1 MSDDEEETVSDVEN
15 EDQGDENH
23 LVDTLKL
30 QNLLTRRKVYG
41 DITQNVSER
50 QIKRLLVSLTNLD
63 ENFLFI
69 KLYSLQV
76 RLHLIF
82 HHNLV
87 F

>member
-30 QNLLTRRKVYG
+30 QNLLTSRKVYG

-50 QIKRLLVSLTNLD
+50 QIKRLLVSLTNL
-63 ENFLFI
+63 
-69 KLYSLQV
+69 
-76 RLHLIF
+76 
-82 HHNLV
+82 
-87 F
+87 

>member
-50 QIKRLLVSLTNLD
+50 QIKRLLVSLTNLN
-63 ENFLFI
+63 ENFLFV
-69 KLYSLQV
+69 KLYSFQV

>member
-1 MSDDEEETVSDVEN
+1 MSDDEKETVSDVEN

-50 QIKRLLVSLTNLD
+50 QIKRLLVSLTNHN
-63 ENFLFI
+63 ENFLFV
-69 KLYSLQV
+69 KFFQV